1 MENVAIRLMTAAISN
16 SSGIINYMAR
26 LRLAIRS
33 LVVIFVYQDP
43 VITCVATARLFTVLF
58 LAAKV
63 NVRMGPAL
71 N

>member
-1 MENVAIRLMTAAISN
+1 MENVAILLLTAVISN
-16 SSGIINYMAR
+16 SSDMVTYMAG
-26 LRLAIRS
+26 LCLAIGS

-63 NVRMGPAL
+63 NVRTGPAL